1 MSRDVRLFLNDILEA
16 VQKIEGYKEESLET
30 LLQTPMRADA
40 ITLNLLIIG
49 EAAGKIPE
57 PARASHPEVPW
68 RQIVG
73 LRNVIAHQYF
83 HLDLEIIWDVIENE
97 LTTLKRAVT
106 DMLDNL
112 EP

>member
-1 MSRDVRLFLNDILEA
+1 
-16 VQKIEGYKEESLET
+16 
-30 LLQTPMRADA
+30 MRADA

-68 RQIVG
+68 RQMVG
-73 LRNVIAHQYF
+73 LRNVIARQYF
-83 HLDLEIIWDVIENE
+83 HLDLEIIWDVVENE

-106 DMLDNL
+106 EMLSNL